1 MIRVIIHFLICA
13 IYAHI
18 DCTYKERYL
27 QSPRKALDVQY
38 PTVAREEG
46 NEIGVDIEN
55 KEALPH
61 FILLTSVVVAIWT
74 IYDRL

>member
-1 MIRVIIHFLICA
+1 MVRVTIHFLTCA
-13 IYAHI
+13 IYSHI

-46 NEIGVDIEN
+46 NEIRVDMEN
-55 KEALPH
+55 K
-61 FILLTSVVVAIWT
+61 
-74 IYDRL
+74 

>member
-1 MIRVIIHFLICA
+1 MQS
-13 IYAHI
+13 I

-27 QSPRKALDVQY
+27 RSPGKTPDVQY

-46 NEIGVDIEN
+46 NEIGVDMEN

-61 FILLTSVVVAIWT
+61 FAQLTSVVVASWT
-74 IYDRL
+74 IYD

>member
-1 MIRVIIHFLICA
+1 MKQRM
-13 IYAHI
+13 
-18 DCTYKERYL
+18 
-27 QSPRKALDVQY
+27 QY

>member
-1 MIRVIIHFLICA
+1 MVRVTIHFLICA
-13 IYAHI
+13 IYSHI

-46 NEIGVDIEN
+46 NEIRVDMEN

-61 FILLTSVVVAIWT
+61 FILLTSVVVSIWT
-74 IYDRL
+74 IYD

>member
-1 MIRVIIHFLICA
+1 MC
-13 IYAHI
+13 I

-27 QSPRKALDVQY
+27 QSPGKALDVQY

-46 NEIGVDIEN
+46 NEIGVDMEN

-74 IYDRL
+74 IYD

>member
-1 MIRVIIHFLICA
+1 MVRVTIHFLICA
-13 IYAHI
+13 IYPHI

-46 NEIGVDIEN
+46 NEIGVDMEN
-55 KEALPH
+55 KEAFPH

-74 IYDRL
+74 IYD